1 MITGYRAALAVE
13 ALKAR
18 RSRVPFMTFLAAT
31 GAGGVA
37 ALFMFILS
45 DPDRAH
51 RWGLLHQ
58 KATLSGLTADW
69 TGLLT
74 FLAQIV
80 AVADMMLFSFVLTW
94 VFGREAA
101 DGTMRYLLAL
111 PVPRATI
118 ALAKFTVAAVWA
130 AATNLW
136 LAAVVLVT
144 GKVLALPGEDAA
156 VITHGLG
163 VAATAA
169 GLMLL
174 ATAPVALVA
183 SAGRG
188 YLPPLAG
195 ALGALVVAQVGAG
208 LGWAEVIP
216 WSVPAVAAGLAPD
229 TSLGP
234 PSLLV
239 VAVTAVGGVLG
250 TLQWWRSEAAGR

>member
-13 ALKAR
+13 TLKAR

-31 GAGGVA
+31 GASGVA

-51 RWGLLHQ
+51 RWGLLNQ

-80 AVADMMLFSFVLTW
+80 AVADIMLFSFILTW
-94 VFGREAA
+94 VFGREAV

-111 PVPRATI
+111 PVPRTTI
-118 ALAKFTVAAVWA
+118 VLAKLTVAAVWA
-130 AATNLW
+130 AATNIW
-136 LAAVVLVT
+136 LILLVLAT
-144 GKVLALPGEDAA
+144 GKALALPGEDAA

-174 ATAPVALVA
+174 ATAPIALIA

-188 YLPPLAG
+188 YLAPLAS
-195 ALGALVVAQVGAG
+195 ALGALVVAQVGSG
-208 LGWAEVIP
+208 LGWAGIIP
-216 WSVPAVAAGLAPD
+216 WAVPAVAADLVPD
-229 TSLGP
+229 TSLRP
-234 PSLLV
+234 PSLLII
-239 VAVTAVGGVLG
+239 AVTAVGGVLA
-250 TLQWWRSEAAGR
+250 TLGWWRSRAAGR